1 MAGHARLAQE
11 NPGAAGGEE
20 EEDYMSMNFDEPEA
34 ARKYEPS
41 ARKAAR
47 LKKEVRFP
55 FSLPAPKPGI
65 SKPD

>member
-1 MAGHARLAQE
+1 
-11 NPGAAGGEE
+11 
-20 EEDYMSMNFDEPEA
+20 MSMSFDEPEA